1 MAVLEKKEFDE
12 FQAMFGRMLP
22 EFSLFEFQ
30 APRFA
35 PIRPALDLYETD
47 QKYVLELAAP
57 GYDAKDFKVEVSGH
71 TVTIW
76 GFYSD
81 ENRPYRYHY
90 REIPRGSFT
99 RMVTLPQGLDP
110 EKVDAKFENGILTIA
125 VWPMKPLAVKKVEV
139 KAG

>member
-1 MAVLEKKEFDE
+1 MATLEKKEYNE
-12 FQAMFGRMLP
+12 LQAVFGRMLP
-22 EFSLFEFQ
+22 EFSVFEFQ

-35 PIRPALDLYETD
+35 QIRPSLDLYETD
-47 QKYVLELAAP
+47 KRYVLELAAP
-57 GYDAKDFKVEVSGH
+57 GYEPKDIKVEVSGH

-76 GFYSD
+76 GFYTV

-99 RMVTLPQGLDP
+99 RVVTLPQELDP

-125 VWPMKPLAVKKVEV
+125 LWPMKPLAFKEVEI
-139 KAG
+139 KTS